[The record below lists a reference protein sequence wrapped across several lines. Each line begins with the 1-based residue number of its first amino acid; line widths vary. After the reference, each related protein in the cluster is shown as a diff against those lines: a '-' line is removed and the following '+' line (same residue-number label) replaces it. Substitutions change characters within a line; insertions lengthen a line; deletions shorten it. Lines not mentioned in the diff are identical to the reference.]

1 MHTPR
6 SREICMHKLVSR
18 RVGCAHASFQ
28 ARTDGWTL
36 AYYGSY
42 WLPNLACM
50 DVITSNQGLIES
62 CADGVRDVA
71 SVEVSV
77 SKDA

>member
-28 ARTDGWTL
+28 ARTDGCHLKQFFLVLGTAAGLVAWE
-36 AYYGSY
+36 
-42 WLPNLACM
+42 N
-50 DVITSNQGLIES
+50 DVTDMLLLS
-62 CADGVRDVA
+62 D
-71 SVEVSV
+71 
-77 SKDA
+77 